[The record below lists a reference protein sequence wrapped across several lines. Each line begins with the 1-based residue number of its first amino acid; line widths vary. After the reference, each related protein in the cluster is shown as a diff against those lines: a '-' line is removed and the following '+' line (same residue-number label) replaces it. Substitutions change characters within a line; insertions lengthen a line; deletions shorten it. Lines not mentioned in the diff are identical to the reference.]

1 MMSTKRPKDDYY
13 IYLFFLIKKN
23 DFMDHLPFFS
33 VLDVSEIQFQLFFKR
48 HVHAVAEPQRD
59 KRGQLPP

>member
-48 HVHAVAEPQRD
+48 HVHASVII
-59 KRGQLPP
+59 